1 MEGWTQKSRVYHEI
15 RLRIMENQHSLTTNR
30 LTLSPLTLSDSTF
43 ILALLNTDGWK
54 QFIGTRL
61 VTTLEEAIA
70 YIERIACNANT
81 IYWVVRLKPNETPIG
96 LVTFIK
102 RDYLPHADIGFA
114 LLPQYTGKGYAYEA
128 TNAVLKQVVGNGETT
143 LQAITVPEN
152 VRSISLLKKLGFA
165 FEREIEE
172 NGEKLQVFLFNT

>member
-1 MEGWTQKSRVYHEI
+1 MEF
-15 RLRIMENQHSLTTNR
+15 NQQLLATPQLVLHPLATT
-30 LTLSPLTLSDSTF
+30 DADF
-43 ILALLNTDGWK
+43 ILQLLNTDGWK
-54 QFIGTRL
+54 QFIGNRL
-61 VTTLEEAIA
+61 VTTVEEAIA
-70 YIERIACNANT
+70 YIERIAGNANT
-81 IYWVVRLKPNETPIG
+81 IYWVVRLKPNKIPIG

-128 TNAVLKQVVGNGETT
+128 TNAVLNHAIENGETT
-143 LQAITVPEN
+143 LQAITLPEN
-152 VRSISLLKKLGFA
+152 TASINLLKKLGFA